1 MRVNSTLSSVKDIN
15 MGAPQGGVSS
25 PIIFTLYTNSCKSKH
40 SELYVIK
47 FSDDTALLSLL
58 YTHSDTTVYHTEVQ
72 RIVSW
77 CDGHNLILNA
87 TKTKEM
93 VFHPRS
99 VGDHKIVSIK
109 GQLVKQVTQ
118 FKYLGITL
126 DCKLQWSFHVEY
138 VCSKICQRLYFLRR
152 LRVHGVGK

>member
-1 MRVNSTLSSVKDIN
+1 MEVNPFVIKWYFAFLTGRQQQVRVNSTLSRVKDIN

-72 RIVSW
+72 RIVSG
-77 CDGHNLILNA
+77 CDGHNLNL
-87 TKTKEM
+87 KCDK
-93 VFHPRS
+93 
-99 VGDHKIVSIK
+99 
-109 GQLVKQVTQ
+109 VKRDG
-118 FKYLGITL
+118 L
-126 DCKLQWSFHVEY
+126 
-138 VCSKICQRLYFLRR
+138 
-152 LRVHGVGK
+152 